1 MGKQRPC
8 REKQGEFCQKE
19 FYIIFQIFSGFYG
32 GMVDRLSSK
41 IDEEV

>member
-8 REKQGEFCQKE
+8 REKQGRNVKV
-19 FYIIFQIFSGFYG
+19 IPIVQISSGFYG